1 MRMNRAVV
9 IVHGAGG
16 FDFER
21 GSGAVV
27 SHLRRAF
34 AERYDVR
41 CPELPAPERPQYR
54 PWKAAVDEAL
64 QAAGDGA
71 YLVGHSVGGSVLL
84 KYLSEEG
91 AGLRPGGL
99 FLVAAPY
106 WGDEDWDA
114 AEFTLRAGYAERL
127 PPEMPVFLYHCVD
140 DEVGPA
146 AHAERYGREIRG
158 AHVRLLDGRGHWFH
172 AGLPELIADV
182 ERVSGTQ

>member
-1 MRMNRAVV
+1 MGMNRAVV
-9 IVHGAGG
+9 IIHGAGG
-16 FDFER
+16 FDLER
-21 GSGAVV
+21 GSGALA
-27 SHLRRAF
+27 SHLGRAL
-34 AERYDVR
+34 AAKYDVR
-41 CPELPAPERPQYR
+41 CPQLPAPENPRYQR
-54 PWKAAVDEAL
+54 WKAAVDEVL

-106 WGDEDWDA
+106 WGGEDWDA

-127 PPEMPVFLYHCVD
+127 PPELPVFLYHSVD
-140 DEVGPA
+140 DKVVPA
-146 AHAERYGREIRG
+146 AHAAQYAQEIRG
-158 AHVRLLDGRGHWFH
+158 ACARLLDGQGHWFH

-182 ERVSGTQ
+182 EGLSGIR